1 MKHKTPLQTLQ
12 ELAHTRVDDATRK
25 LGELMASE
33 NAAETKLAL
42 LRDYRKEY
50 SSRFM
55 ESARNGIDPNAWRNY
70 SNFLGKLDD
79 AIRSQESAVDRTR
92 QATAQGQ
99 QAWIAENTR
108 AKAFDTL
115 NARLERKQAAH
126 EGRAEQKQSDEHAIK
141 AFSNRNNA

>member
-12 ELAHTRVDDATRK
+12 ELAHTRVDDATRR

-55 ESARNGIDPNAWRNY
+55 ENARHGIDPNAWRNY

-79 AIRSQESAVDRTR
+79 AIHCQESAVARTR

-99 QAWIAENTR
+99 QVWIAESTR

-115 NARLERKQAAH
+115 HARLERKQAAH
-126 EGRAEQKQSDEHAIK
+126 EVRIEQKQSDEHAIK
-141 AFSNRNNA
+141 SFTNRNDA